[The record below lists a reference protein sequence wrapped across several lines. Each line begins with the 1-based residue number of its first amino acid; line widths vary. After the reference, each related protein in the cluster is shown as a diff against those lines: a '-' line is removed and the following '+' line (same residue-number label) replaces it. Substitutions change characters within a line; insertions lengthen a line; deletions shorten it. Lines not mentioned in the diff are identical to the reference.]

1 MRKCFLIKYKD
12 KDGSIK
18 TLIDRESPG
27 VGIRSIIRD
36 MKKELQTYNNT
47 EYPSFAI
54 EEISEEQYCYLK
66 RKRYYTLG
74 E

>member
-1 MRKCFLIKYKD
+1 MRKCFLIKYKN
-12 KDGSIK
+12 KDGNIE

-27 VGIRSIIRD
+27 VGIKSIIRD

-54 EEISEEQYCYLK
+54 EEVSEEQYYYLK
-66 RKRYYTLG
+66 RKGYYALG